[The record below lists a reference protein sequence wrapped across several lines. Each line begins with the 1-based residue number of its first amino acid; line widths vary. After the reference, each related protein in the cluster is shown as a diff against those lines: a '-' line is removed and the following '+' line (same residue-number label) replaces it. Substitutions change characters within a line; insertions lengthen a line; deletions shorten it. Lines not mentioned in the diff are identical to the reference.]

1 MCSGSS
7 GWLERRSIKT
17 KLVSNTGAAASAM
30 IVVVAVQECASAFEK
45 P

>member
-1 MCSGSS
+1 MCNGSS

-17 KLVSNTGAAASAM
+17 NVISSTGEAASAT
-30 IVVVAVQECASAFEK
+30 IVAVAVHECVSALEK